1 MYNRGLYVLSAAVLM
16 ASALFTFG
24 PSWLPSMST
33 NWRASGTPVI
43 EVIEFKNGQKSILA
57 IMPDGRYTVW
67 RQFSS
72 DDFHEP
78 KHGTIGVYR

>member
-1 MYNRGLYVLSAAVLM
+1 MNNQGLYVLSAAVLA
-16 ASALFTFG
+16 ASAIFTLG
-24 PSWLPSMST
+24 PSWLPSASPSS
-33 NWRASGTPVI
+33 RASGTPVV

-78 KHGTIGVYR
+78 KHGTIGVYK

>member
-1 MYNRGLYVLSAAVLM
+1 MNNRGLYALSAAVLI
-16 ASALFTFG
+16 ASALITFG
-24 PSWLPSMST
+24 PSWLSSVNA
-33 NWRASGTPVI
+33 NWRASGAPVI

-57 IMPDGRYTVW
+57 IMPDGRYSVW

-78 KHGTIGVYR
+78 KHGTVGIYR